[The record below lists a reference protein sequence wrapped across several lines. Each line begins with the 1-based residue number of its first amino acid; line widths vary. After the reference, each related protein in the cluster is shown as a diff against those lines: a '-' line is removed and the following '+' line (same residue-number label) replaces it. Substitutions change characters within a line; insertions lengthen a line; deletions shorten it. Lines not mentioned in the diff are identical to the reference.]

1 MSRGTMPTVHAG
13 YMPLLD
19 CAPLVV
25 AATEGFAE
33 AEGVHLAI
41 TRESSWATV
50 RDKLAVH
57 HLDVAHV
64 LAPMPIASNLELAP
78 LNTPLVV
85 PISLGFGGNT
95 VTVSRALW
103 RQLADLGAPSDFDA
117 AATAAAMAALVAARR
132 RKGEAPLVIA
142 VVHTHSAHH
151 YELAYWLATVG
162 LIPGRDYEIMV
173 VPPQLSAAALAAG
186 HVDGFCAGEPW
197 GSVAVAEGV
206 GAIVTTKPNI
216 WRSSPEKVLGV
227 RADWADANPDTLDRL
242 VRAVYRAAQWC
253 DEPANRPRLAAL
265 MSGPEYLAQPVERL
279 LPALTRALVAAD
291 GTIRGVPD
299 LLTFSARAANFP
311 WHSHALWLYTQMVR
325 WHHAPLTRAAFAT
338 ARDTYRPDLNRRAL
352 TPLGAPLPSANSKI
366 EGALAVETPV
376 GSASGRLTL
385 GPDGAFDG
393 QLFDP
398 DHALDYLA
406 SLGFAMPD

>member
-1 MSRGTMPTVHAG
+1 MSSGTMPTVRASF
-13 YMPLLD
+13 MPLLD

-33 AEGVHLAI
+33 AEGVRLSI
-41 TRESSWATV
+41 IRESSWATV
-50 RDKLAVH
+50 RDKLAVR

-85 PISLGFGGNT
+85 PLSLGFGGNT

-103 RQLADLGAPSDFDA
+103 RRLADLGAPCDFDA
-117 AATAAAMAALVAARR
+117 AGTAAAMAALVAERR
-132 RKGEAPLVIA
+132 RNGEAALVMA

-162 LIPGRDYEIMV
+162 LEPGRDYEIMV

-197 GSVAVAEGV
+197 GSVAVAEGI

-216 WRSSPEKVLGV
+216 WRSSPEKVLAV
-227 RADWADANPDTLDRL
+227 RRDWAAANPETLDRL
-242 VRAVYRAAQWC
+242 VRAVYRAAEWC
-253 DEPANRPRLAAL
+253 DAPSNRVRLADL
-265 MSGPEYLAQPVERL
+265 MSGPDYLGQPVERL
-279 LPALTRALVAAD
+279 LPALTRSLVAAD
-291 GTIRGVPD
+291 GTTRNVPD

-325 WHHAPLTRAAFAT
+325 WHHAPLTRAAFEI
-338 ARDTYRPDLNRRAL
+338 ARETYRPDLARRAL
-352 TPLGAPLPSANSKI
+352 VPIGAPLPSANSKI
-366 EGALAVETPV
+366 EGALAAETPV
-376 GSASGRLTL
+376 GSPSGRLTL

-406 SLGFAMPD
+406 ALGFTIPA